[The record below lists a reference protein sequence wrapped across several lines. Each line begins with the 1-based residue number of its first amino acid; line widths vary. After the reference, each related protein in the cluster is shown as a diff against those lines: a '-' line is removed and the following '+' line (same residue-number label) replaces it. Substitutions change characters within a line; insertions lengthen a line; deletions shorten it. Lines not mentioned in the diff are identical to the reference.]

1 MAPVLYVWDKYKGR
15 NVDDERVA
23 RVLRL
28 QVHMQDILSDHVSEA
43 FLPDRAAKDFNQ
55 TVKRFLVEYSL
66 LANAAD
72 EQGLLLFT
80 VAPKHHHLWHLGER
94 SLFMNPRR
102 ANCMLDEDY
111 VGKIKEVV
119 HSTVHGTEAHNVP
132 ENVLEKVLWGKY
144 LLIKMGL

>member
-1 MAPVLYVWDKYKGR
+1 MLYVWDKYKGR

-28 QVHMQDILSDHVSEA
+28 QVHMQDILSDHASEA

-80 VAPKHHHLWHLGER
+80 VAPKHHHLWH
-94 SLFMNPRR
+94 PRR

-132 ENVLEKVLWGKY
+132 EKGA
-144 LLIKMGL
+144 